1 MSIDNTYP
9 AALNELLATYQLHY
23 QNLRSLHWN
32 IKGENFFE
40 LHVKY
45 EEWYNRALVIVDEI
59 AERILTL
66 GYQPIS
72 TFSGYLSASK
82 IAENEIIHN
91 GSKGVE
97 YILEAYK
104 TLLGLER
111 NLLQIAS
118 EQGDEGTNSFMSDLI
133 REKEKE
139 SWMLRAW
146 LNK

>member
-1 MSIDNTYP
+1 MNTNPEYSK
-9 AALNELLATYQLHY
+9 ALNDLLATYQLHY

-45 EEWYNRALVIVDEI
+45 EEWYNRTLIIVDEI

-66 GYQPIS
+66 GMQPLS
-72 TFSGYLSASK
+72 TFTEYINNSK
-82 IAENEIIHN
+82 ISENKIIHV
-91 GSKGVE
+91 GSEGVT
-97 YILEAYK
+97 YILESYK
-104 TLLGLER
+104 KLLQMER
-111 NLLQIAS
+111 NLMELSAAQN
-118 EQGDEGTNSFMSDLI
+118 DEGTNSFMSDLI

-139 SWMLRAW
+139 SWMLSAW

>member
-1 MSIDNTYP
+1 MNTNPDYSK
-9 AALNELLATYQLHY
+9 ALNELLATYQLHY

-45 EEWYNRALVIVDEI
+45 EEWYNRTLIIVDEI

-66 GYQPIS
+66 GMQPLS
-72 TFSGYLSASK
+72 SFSDY
-82 IAENEIIHN
+82 IAKSSLPENPIIHN
-91 GSKGVE
+91 GAEGVN
-97 YILEAYK
+97 YILKAYQ
-104 TLLGLER
+104 TLLKLER
-111 NLLQIAS
+111 SLLELSDAQN
-118 EQGDEGTNSFMSDLI
+118 DEGTNSFMSDLI

>member
-72 TFSGYLSASK
+72 TFSDYLSASK

>member
-1 MSIDNTYP
+1 MEKDVKYE
-9 AALNELLATYQLHY
+9 NELNKLLADYQVHY

-45 EEWYNRALVIVDEI
+45 EEWYNRTLEIIDEL
-59 AERILTL
+59 AERLLTL
-66 GYQPIS
+66 GYQPLS
-72 TFSGYLSASK
+72 SFSAYLKASEIK
-82 IAENEIIHN
+82 ENEIIHN
-91 GSKGVE
+91 GKTGMQYVFDAQQTLLKQE
-97 YILEAYK
+97 RTILELAGDK
-104 TLLGLER
+104 D
-111 NLLQIAS
+111 
-118 EQGDEGTNSFMSDLI
+118 DEGTSALMSDLI